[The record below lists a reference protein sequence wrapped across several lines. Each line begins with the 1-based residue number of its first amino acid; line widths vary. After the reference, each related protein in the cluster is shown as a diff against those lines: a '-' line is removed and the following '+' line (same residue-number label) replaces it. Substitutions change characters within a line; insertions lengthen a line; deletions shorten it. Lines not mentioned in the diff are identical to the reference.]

1 MEFRKIFIGLGI
13 LAVVLGYGALA
24 QQWPFCQSGCTAKD
38 VKVDRLYL
46 VNMRF
51 VGGVYYVDVYADFS
65 VTAAD
70 RYCIMV
76 AAGFSS
82 SSDCSNLVTAWRMFG
97 DLSQGTYT
105 NQYVATVKVATRDL
119 WVCRFYAIWRNRPY
133 PGCPTGDCNL
143 YAVGSKCW
151 KSTATPYFIR
161 GLDAVEDYYHTAINT
176 PLYVPSPGVLGNDYY
191 PDGVA
196 ELVVVSGP
204 DYGTVTLNPD
214 GSFTYTPPSGWSGTA
229 SFVYQLKDTKGFTDT
244 ATVYIT
250 VSSDQPV
257 DAVDDSYST
266 SEDTPLY
273 VAAPGILGNDSYPDG
288 FGSLAVV
295 TSPAHGSLTLN
306 QDGSFTYMPDPN
318 FCGQDSFIY
327 RLCDTDGDC
336 DEATVTIHVTCVND
350 APVAQ
355 DDRYTTNEDTPLLVP
370 APGILGND
378 YDVDGDPLTAVLV
391 SGPAHGTLA
400 LNPDGSFTYTP
411 AENFCGEDSFTY
423 KAYDGALYS
432 NVATVRITVT
442 CVNDAPVANDDEATV
457 PEDSSVTIP
466 VLGNDYDPD
475 GDPLSVSIVSGPTHG
490 RATVNPD
497 GTITYTPN
505 PDFCGTDSFTY
516 KACDP
521 AGACD
526 TATVTIHVTCVN
538 DAPAAQD
545 DRYTTNED
553 TPLVVSAPGILGN
566 DYDVDGDSL
575 TAVLVSGPA
584 HGTLAL
590 NPDGSFT
597 YTPAENFCGED
608 SFTYKAYDG
617 ALYSNVATVR
627 ITVTCVNDAPVAN
640 DDEATVPEDSSVT
653 IPVLGNDYDPD
664 GDPLSVSIVS
674 GPTHGWATVN
684 PDGTITYTPN
694 PDFCGTDSFTYK
706 ACDPAGACD
715 TATVTIHVTC
725 VNDAPVAQDDSYTTN
740 EDTPLLVPAPGILG
754 NDSDVDGDPLTAVLV
769 SGPAHGTLTLNPD
782 GSFTYTP
789 AENFCGEDSFT
800 YKAYDGALYSNVATV
815 TITVTCVNDAPVAQD
830 DSYTTNEDTPLL
842 VPAPGILGNDSD
854 VDGDPLTAVLVSGP
868 AHGTLALNPDGS
880 FTYTPAGNFC
890 GEDSFTYKAYD
901 GALYSN
907 VATVKI
913 TVTCVNDAPVAND
926 DEASVLEDSSVA
938 IPVLG
943 NDYDPDGD
951 PLSVSIVSGPT
962 HGRAT
967 VNPDGTITYTPNPD
981 FCGTD
986 SFTYKACDPAGACDT
1001 ATVTIHVTC
1010 VNDAPAAQDDRYTT
1024 NEDTPLVVSAPGIL
1038 GNDYDVDGDSLT
1050 AVLVSGP
1057 AHGTLALNPDGSFTY
1072 TPAENFC
1079 GEDSFT
1085 YKAYDGALY
1094 SNVATVRIT
1103 VTCVNDAPVANDDE
1117 ATVPEDSSVTIPVL
1131 GNDYDPDGDPLS
1143 VSIVSGPTHGWATV
1157 NPDGTITYTPNPDFC
1172 GTDSFT
1178 YKACDP
1184 AGACD
1189 TATVTIHVTCVNDAP
1204 VAQDDSYTTNED
1216 TPLVVAKPGILG
1228 NDYDV
1233 DGDPLTAVLVLVS
1246 GPAHGALT
1254 LNSDGSFTYTPN
1266 PNFYGTDTFTY
1277 RAFDGELYSNVA
1289 TVTITVSF
1297 VNDPMEASDVSLRT
1311 CVNEGKA
1318 FEVQISDLD
1327 ILWTGFTGYPVS
1339 FELISGPEH
1348 GAIAGDWNAVRYEE
1362 GAALLTLLYTP
1373 DANFLGSDELRIRAF
1388 DQYGQFVVFTV
1399 RITVE
1404 SCGLTPAGAA
1414 GFVPGPVVIHEIAWA
1429 GTSASAEDQWIE
1441 LRSLSD
1447 SPVNLEGWILRWRK
1461 KNPKTPEDLIWR
1473 EIRLQGTIEPYG
1485 FFLLERGHDDVVK
1498 NVHAD
1503 LIYPMV
1509 FRAGDKDLPLLF
1521 SVEGDVVELLN
1532 EKGELVDTANADPR
1546 RREGWAAGNTLPAS
1560 MERKSPFLPD
1570 LDENWH
1576 TNLGI
1581 VTFGKDRK
1589 GNDLAAT
1596 ARNPNEPEILAIAG
1610 ETLVVER
1617 GQKVALSRFVPN
1629 APEAKVVVLRAD
1641 VAGGAGALVP
1651 FDNEALELR
1660 YDELVKTALA
1670 LLDTKALEPG
1680 SYEVVV
1686 TLGAGQYA
1694 VFSLVVR

>member
-13 LAVVLGYGALA
+13 LAVVLSYGALA

-38 VKVDRLYL
+38 VKVDRVYL

-119 WVCRFYAIWRNRPY
+119 WVCRLYAIWRNQPY

-151 KSTATPYFIR
+151 ESTATPYFIR
-161 GLDAVEDYYHTAINT
+161 GLDAVDDYYRTAINT
-176 PLYVPSPGVLGNDYY
+176 PLYVPPPGVLGNDYY

-250 VSSDQPV
+250 VSPDQPV

-273 VAAPGILGNDSYPDG
+273 VAAFGILGNDSYPDG

-295 TSPAHGSLTLN
+295 TPPAHGSLTLN
-306 QDGSFTYMPDPN
+306 QDGSFTYTPDPN

-355 DDRYTTNEDTPLLVP
+355 DDTYTTNEDTPLLVP
-370 APGILGND
+370 APGVLGND
-378 YDVDGDPLTAVLV
+378 YDVDGDLLTAVLV

-442 CVNDAPVANDDEATV
+442 CVNDAPVA
-457 PEDSSVTIP
+457 
-466 VLGNDYDPD
+466 
-475 GDPLSVSIVSGPTHG
+475 
-490 RATVNPD
+490 
-497 GTITYTPN
+497 
-505 PDFCGTDSFTY
+505 
-516 KACDP
+516 
-521 AGACD
+521 
-526 TATVTIHVTCVN
+526 
-538 DAPAAQD
+538 QD

-553 TPLVVSAPGILGN
+553 TPLLVPAPGVLGN
-566 DYDVDGDSL
+566 DSDVDGDSL

-627 ITVTCVNDAPVAN
+627 ITVTCVNDAPVAHDDEASVLEDSSVTIPVLGNDYDPDGDPLSVSIVSGPANGRATVNPDGTITYTPNPDFCGTDSFTYKACDPSGACDTATVTIHVTCVNDAPVARDDTYTTDEDTPLVVAKPGVLGNDYDVDGDPLTSVLVSGPAHGTLTLNPDGSFTYTPAENFCGEDSFTYKAYDGALYSNVATVRITVTCVNDAPVAQDDRYTTNEDTPLLVPAPGVLGNDSDVDGDSLTAVLVSGPAHGTLTLNSDGSFTYTPAENFCGEDSFTYKAYDGALYSNVATVRIMVTCVNDAPAVN

-706 ACDPAGACD
+706 ACDPSGACD

-725 VNDAPVAQDDSYTTN
+725 VNDAPV
-740 EDTPLLVPAPGILG
+740 V
-754 NDSDVDGDPLTAVLV
+754 
-769 SGPAHGTLTLNPD
+769 
-782 GSFTYTP
+782 
-789 AENFCGEDSFT
+789 
-800 YKAYDGALYSNVATV
+800 
-815 TITVTCVNDAPVAQD
+815 
-830 DSYTTNEDTPLL
+830 
-842 VPAPGILGNDSD
+842 
-854 VDGDPLTAVLVSGP
+854 
-868 AHGTLALNPDGS
+868 
-880 FTYTPAGNFC
+880 
-890 GEDSFTYKAYD
+890 
-901 GALYSN
+901 
-907 VATVKI
+907 
-913 TVTCVNDAPVAND
+913 ND
-926 DEASVLEDSSVA
+926 DEATVPEDSSVT

-943 NDYDPDGD
+943 NDYDVDGD
-951 PLSVSIVSGPT
+951 PLSVSLVSGPA

-986 SFTYKACDPAGACDT
+986 SFTYKACDPSGACDT

-1010 VNDAPAAQDDRYTT
+1010 VNDAPVAQDDTYTT
-1024 NEDTPLVVSAPGIL
+1024 NEDTPLVVPAPGVL
-1038 GNDYDVDGDSLT
+1038 GNDSDVDGDPLT
-1050 AVLVSGP
+1050 SVLVSGP
-1057 AHGTLALNPDGSFTY
+1057 AHGTLTLNSDGSFTY

-1094 SNVATVRIT
+1094 SNVATVRIM
-1103 VTCVNDAPVANDDE
+1103 VTCVNDAPVVNDDE

-1184 AGACD
+1184 SGACD

-1204 VAQDDSYTTNED
+1204 VAQDDTYTTNED
-1216 TPLVVAKPGILG
+1216 TPLVVSAPGVLG

-1233 DGDPLTAVLVLVS
+1233 DGDPLASVLVS
-1246 GPAHGALT
+1246 GPAHGTLAL
-1254 LNSDGSFTYTPN
+1254 NPDGSFTYTPN

-1277 RAFDGELYSNVA
+1277 RVFDGELYSNVA

-1327 ILWTGFTGYPVS
+1327 ILWAGFTGYPVT

-1388 DQYGQFVVFTV
+1388 DPYGQFVVFTV

-1441 LRSLSD
+1441 LRNLSD

-1503 LIYPMV
+1503 LIYPTV

-1521 SVEGDVVELLN
+1521 SLEGDVVELLN
-1532 EKGELVDTANADPR
+1532 EKGELVDTANADPQR
-1546 RREGWAAGNTLPAS
+1546 LEGWAAGSTLPAS

-1589 GNDLAAT
+1589 GNDLTAT
-1596 ARNPNEPEILAIAG
+1596 ARNPNEPEILALVG

-1629 APEAKVVVLRAD
+1629 APEAKVMVLRAD

-1651 FDNEALELR
+1651 FDNEALEPR
-1660 YDELVKTALA
+1660 YDELVKTALV

-1680 SYEVVV
+1680 SYKVVV
-1686 TLGAGQYA
+1686 SLGTGQYA

>member
-1 MEFRKIFIGLGI
+1 
-13 LAVVLGYGALA
+13 
-24 QQWPFCQSGCTAKD
+24 
-38 VKVDRLYL
+38 
-46 VNMRF
+46 
-51 VGGVYYVDVYADFS
+51 
-65 VTAAD
+65 
-70 RYCIMV
+70 
-76 AAGFSS
+76 
-82 SSDCSNLVTAWRMFG
+82 
-97 DLSQGTYT
+97 
-105 NQYVATVKVATRDL
+105 
-119 WVCRFYAIWRNRPY
+119 
-133 PGCPTGDCNL
+133 
-143 YAVGSKCW
+143 
-151 KSTATPYFIR
+151 
-161 GLDAVEDYYHTAINT
+161 
-176 PLYVPSPGVLGNDYY
+176 
-191 PDGVA
+191 
-196 ELVVVSGP
+196 
-204 DYGTVTLNPD
+204 
-214 GSFTYTPPSGWSGTA
+214 
-229 SFVYQLKDTKGFTDT
+229 
-244 ATVYIT
+244 
-250 VSSDQPV
+250 
-257 DAVDDSYST
+257 
-266 SEDTPLY
+266 
-273 VAAPGILGNDSYPDG
+273 
-288 FGSLAVV
+288 
-295 TSPAHGSLTLN
+295 
-306 QDGSFTYMPDPN
+306 
-318 FCGQDSFIY
+318 
-327 RLCDTDGDC
+327 
-336 DEATVTIHVTCVND
+336 VND

-370 APGILGND
+370 APG
-378 YDVDGDPLTAVLV
+378 
-391 SGPAHGTLA
+391 
-400 LNPDGSFTYTP
+400 
-411 AENFCGEDSFTY
+411 
-423 KAYDGALYS
+423 
-432 NVATVRITVT
+432 
-442 CVNDAPVANDDEATV
+442 
-457 PEDSSVTIP
+457 
-466 VLGNDYDPD
+466 VLGND
-475 GDPLSVSIVSGPTHG
+475 S
-490 RATVNPD
+490 
-497 GTITYTPN
+497 
-505 PDFCGTDSFTY
+505 
-516 KACDP
+516 
-521 AGACD
+521 
-526 TATVTIHVTCVN
+526 
-538 DAPAAQD
+538 
-545 DRYTTNED
+545 
-553 TPLVVSAPGILGN
+553 
-566 DYDVDGDSL
+566 DVDGDSL

-627 ITVTCVNDAPVAN
+627 ITVTCVNDAPVAH
-640 DDEATVPEDSSVT
+640 DDEASVLEDSSVT

-706 ACDPAGACD
+706 ACDPSGACD

-725 VNDAPVAQDDSYTTN
+725 VNDAPVARDDTYTTD
-740 EDTPLLVPAPGILG
+740 EDTPLVVAKPGVLG
-754 NDSDVDGDPLTAVLV
+754 NDYDVDGDPLTSVLV

-815 TITVTCVNDAPVAQD
+815 RITVTCVNDAPVAQD
-830 DSYTTNEDTPLL
+830 DRYTTNEDTPLL
-842 VPAPGILGNDSD
+842 VPAPGVLGNDS
-854 VDGDPLTAVLVSGP
+854 
-868 AHGTLALNPDGS
+868 
-880 FTYTPAGNFC
+880 
-890 GEDSFTYKAYD
+890 
-901 GALYSN
+901 
-907 VATVKI
+907 
-913 TVTCVNDAPVAND
+913 
-926 DEASVLEDSSVA
+926 
-938 IPVLG
+938 
-943 NDYDPDGD
+943 
-951 PLSVSIVSGPT
+951 
-962 HGRAT
+962 
-967 VNPDGTITYTPNPD
+967 
-981 FCGTD
+981 
-986 SFTYKACDPAGACDT
+986 
-1001 ATVTIHVTC
+1001 
-1010 VNDAPAAQDDRYTT
+1010 
-1024 NEDTPLVVSAPGIL
+1024 
-1038 GNDYDVDGDSLT
+1038 DVDGDSLT

-1103 VTCVNDAPVANDDE
+1103 VTCVNDAPVVNDDE

-1143 VSIVSGPTHGWATV
+1143 VSLVSGPTHGWATV

-1178 YKACDP
+1178 YQACDP

-1204 VAQDDSYTTNED
+1204 VAQDDTYTTNED
-1216 TPLVVAKPGILG
+1216 TPLVVSAPGVLG
-1228 NDYDV
+1228 NDSDV
-1233 DGDPLTAVLVLVS
+1233 DGNELLTSVLVS
-1246 GPAHGALT
+1246 GPAHGTLT
-1254 LNSDGSFTYTPN
+1254 LNPDGSFTYTPN

-1327 ILWTGFTGYPVS
+1327 ILWAGFTGYPVT

-1388 DQYGQFVVFTV
+1388 DPYGQFVVFAV

-1404 SCGLTPAGAA
+1404 SCGLTLAGAA

-1441 LRSLSD
+1441 LRNLSD

-1461 KNPKTPEDLIWR
+1461 KNPKTPEELIWR

-1498 NVHAD
+1498 NIHAD
-1503 LIYPMV
+1503 LIYPTV

-1521 SVEGDVVELLN
+1521 SAEGDVVELLN
-1532 EKGELVDTANADPR
+1532 EKGELVDTANADPQR
-1546 RREGWAAGNTLPAS
+1546 LEGWAAGNTLPAS

-1581 VTFGKDRK
+1581 VSFGKDRK
-1589 GNDLAAT
+1589 GNDLIAT

-1629 APEAKVVVLRAD
+1629 APEAKIVVLRAD

-1651 FDNEALELR
+1651 FDNEAFELR

-1680 SYEVVV
+1680 SYKVVV
-1686 TLGAGQYA
+1686 TLGTGQYA